1 MVLDPYKTLEPI
13 FSPEEDRIIQAMY
26 PETEIADGGAAMM
39 AYSKM
44 QFTEMD
50 EAEARR
56 ISQALLRY
64 CELDTFAMVLLFE
77 YWKSEAI
84 PERKR
89 GVA

>member
-1 MVLDPYKTLEPI
+1 MHPSGQLDLVAH
-13 FSPEEDRIIQAMY
+13 FSPEEDRLIEALY

-39 AYSKM
+39 AYARM
-44 QFTEMD
+44 QFTEME

-77 YWKSEAI
+77 YWQSEVHAI
-84 PERKR
+84 RKR
-89 GVA
+89 SIA